1 VLTTQEQAIAEEFD
15 SSCLA
20 GLALDAEELESL
32 EAAWDW
38 DDFFGGVA
46 IGLGAAGVAAGAI
59 GVGVAIT

>member
-1 VLTTQEQAIAEEFD
+1 VLTTHEHAVAEEFD
-15 SSCLA
+15 VEALE
-20 GLALDAEELESL
+20 GLSLGAEELESL

-59 GVGVAIT
+59 GIGVAIT

>member
-1 VLTTQEQAIAEEFD
+1 VLTTQEQAVAEEFNVG
-15 SSCLA
+15 
-20 GLALDAEELESL
+20 GLSLGAEELESL